1 MTKKILEL
9 IDNKKISVI
18 KEELKDLRPVDIA
31 EILDILNEVNGLL
44 VFRLLSKKVATE
56 VFAHLSTEK
65 QMQISM
71 LVREDELK
79 HIIENLYFDDM
90 IDYLEEMPANVVKKI
105 LKNTNEVERQLINQF
120 LNYPDNSAG
129 SLMTIEYVDLKA
141 NMTIGEALLK
151 IQQTAPN
158 KETIYTCYV
167 TNYLRKME
175 GIISLKDL
183 VLASLDQKVGV
194 IMKRDWISVKTHDD
208 QEQIASL
215 FKKYDLLSMP
225 VVDQENRLVGIIT
238 IDDVVDVIDEENT
251 EDFHKMAAIQP
262 SDEAYLEAGIFNL
275 AKKRILWLLILM
287 FSATFT
293 GYIIR
298 QYEDILQ
305 SIVTLAAF
313 IPMLMGTGGNAGAQS
328 ASLVIRGIA
337 LGDLELKDFLKIIWR
352 ELRVSLIV
360 GLGLAIIN
368 FLRIVYLEKSSP
380 EIGLIVSLTLIVTI
394 TLAKIMGGILP
405 LLAKSLG
412 IDPAI
417 MASPLISTIV
427 DAITLVAYFSI
438 AGTILRIPR

>member
-141 NMTIGEALLK
+141 NMTIGEALHK

-405 LLAKSLG
+405 LLAKCLG